1 MFKSKNK
8 RSVALL
14 TSLIAGTLF
23 FGCAGNQPQ
32 AAAPPTDVTVD
43 VASVLTSQIDLKVT
57 ADALLY
63 PFAKADIPAKV
74 NSPVKNFY
82 VERGAHVRAGQLLA
96 ELENRDLANAVA
108 ESKAAADQA
117 EAVYQTT
124 ARSGVTQEVQKAE
137 LDAKAAKTATDAQQ
151 KIYDARQELLRQ
163 GAISQKDVND
173 SLVTLTQMRTQYET
187 ALKHRDDLNN
197 FAKDE
202 EIKAAAAQRDVA
214 KAHHVTTQTLLGY
227 SRIFSPISGVVTDRP
242 LFEGEMPQNGAPLIT
257 VMDVSQVIA
266 RAHLSP
272 PDAALLQVGNAAN
285 LIFPGLAPAPGKVT
299 QISPALDPTSTTV
312 EVWIQAANPD
322 GRLKPGSSLRVEVI
336 ARSVPNAL
344 VIPYSAVVTNT
355 ATGSTS
361 VVVVDAQNKPI
372 KKVVTLGIRDQA
384 NVQVINGLSSG
395 ERVVTGGAFQLAQL
409 DPAIFDQ
416 TKLTITPSQ

>member
-1 MFKSKNK
+1 
-8 RSVALL
+8 
-14 TSLIAGTLF
+14 
-23 FGCAGNQPQ
+23 
-32 AAAPPTDVTVD
+32 
-43 VASVLTSQIDLKVT
+43 
-57 ADALLY
+57 
-63 PFAKADIPAKV
+63 
-74 NSPVKNFY
+74 
-82 VERGAHVRAGQLLA
+82 
-96 ELENRDLANAVA
+96 
-108 ESKAAADQA
+108 
-117 EAVYQTT
+117 
-124 ARSGVTQEVQKAE
+124 VQKAE
-137 LDAKAAKTATDAQQ
+137 LDAKAAKTAMDAQQ

-242 LFEGEMPQNGAPLIT
+242 LFVGEMPQNGAPLIT
-257 VMDVSQVIA
+257 VMDVSLVIA

-272 PDAALLQVGNAAN
+272 TDAALLQVGNAAN

-372 KKVVTLGIRDQA
+372 KKIVTLGIRDQA

>member
-1 MFKSKNK
+1 
-8 RSVALL
+8 
-14 TSLIAGTLF
+14 
-23 FGCAGNQPQ
+23 
-32 AAAPPTDVTVD
+32 
-43 VASVLTSQIDLKVT
+43 
-57 ADALLY
+57 
-63 PFAKADIPAKV
+63 
-74 NSPVKNFY
+74 
-82 VERGAHVRAGQLLA
+82 
-96 ELENRDLANAVA
+96 
-108 ESKAAADQA
+108 
-117 EAVYQTT
+117 
-124 ARSGVTQEVQKAE
+124 
-137 LDAKAAKTATDAQQ
+137 
-151 KIYDARQELLRQ
+151 
-163 GAISQKDVND
+163 
-173 SLVTLTQMRTQYET
+173 MRTQYET

>member
-14 TSLIAGTLF
+14 SSLIAGTLL

-43 VASVLTSQIDLKVT
+43 VAPVLTSQIDLKVT

-63 PFAKADIPAKV
+63 PFAKADIAAKV
-74 NSPVKNFY
+74 NSPVKRFY
-82 VERGAHVRAGQLLA
+82 VERGAPVRSGQLLA

-137 LDAKAAKTATDAQQ
+137 LDAKAAKTAMDAQQ
-151 KIYDARQELLRQ
+151 KVYDARQELLRQ

-187 ALKHRDDLNN
+187 AIKHRDDLNN

-214 KAHHVTTQTLLGY
+214 KAHHVTTQTQLGY
-227 SRIFSPISGVVTDRP
+227 SRIFSPINGVVTDRP
-242 LFEGEMPQNGAPLIT
+242 LFEGEMPQSGASLLT

-272 PDAALLQVGNAAN
+272 TDAALLKVGNAAS

-322 GRLKPGSSLRVEVI
+322 RRLKPGSSLRVEAI
-336 ARSVPNAL
+336 AQSVPSAL

-361 VVVVDAQNKPI
+361 VVVVDAQNKPS
-372 KKVVTLGIRDQA
+372 KKVVALGIRDQG

-395 ERVVTGGAFQLAQL
+395 ERVVTTGAFQLAQL

-416 TKLTITPSQ
+416 TKVTITPSQ

>member
-1 MFKSKNK
+1 MFIARGPSCTRTFRLAISTLQALTGGSDTMFKSKNK

-14 TSLIAGTLF
+14 SSLIAGTLL

-43 VASVLTSQIDLKVT
+43 VAPVLTSQIDLKVT

-137 LDAKAAKTATDAQQ
+137 LDAKAAKTAMDAQQ

-242 LFEGEMPQNGAPLIT
+242 LFEGEMPQN
-257 VMDVSQVIA
+257 
-266 RAHLSP
+266 
-272 PDAALLQVGNAAN
+272 AAN

-361 VVVVDAQNKPI
+361 VVVVDAQNKPM